1 MAVDPTLR
9 AIRREAREY
18 RKHLATLTVAVL
30 AYLSRLDT
38 AMKAPA
44 SHARDQEIARLA
56 NALEMAND
64 KARHFGLGIDLRTG
78 RKAKV
83 KKSHV

>member
-9 AIRREAREY
+9 AFQREAREY

-38 AMKAPA
+38 VMKAPA
-44 SHARDQEIARLA
+44 SRARDQEIARLT

-64 KARHFGLGIDLRTG
+64 MARHFGLGIDLRTG
-78 RKAKV
+78 KKERVNKV
-83 KKSHV
+83 RG